1 MKMTIVLDSDD
12 VEGIAAAAR
21 MIEILKMRVGLGTG
35 VRGKVVSRL
44 KLVRLMRDFANMVAF
59 EHGEKYTTDVDYTSL
74 KYIKDFVDKHWVDL
88 E

>member
-12 VEGIAAAAR
+12 VEGITDASR
-21 MIEILKMRVGLGTG
+21 MIDILKARVGIG
-35 VRGKVVSRL
+35 RSMGKNVSRL
-44 KLVRLMRDFANMVAF
+44 KLVRLIRDFANMVAF
-59 EHGEKYTTDVDYTSL
+59 EHGEKYATDVDYTSL

>member
-12 VEGIAAAAR
+12 VEGIADAAR
-21 MIEILKMRVGLGTG
+21 MIEILKTRIGIGT

-44 KLVRLMRDFANMVAF
+44 RLVRLVREFANMVAF

-74 KYIKDFVDKHWVDL
+74 KYVKDFVDKHWVDL

>member
-12 VEGIAAAAR
+12 AEGITDASR
-21 MIEILKMRVGLGTG
+21 MIDILKARVGIGLPM
-35 VRGKVVSRL
+35 GKNVSRL
-44 KLVRLMRDFANMVAF
+44 KLVRLIRDFANMVAF
-59 EHGEKYTTDVDYTSL
+59 EHGEKYATDVDYTSL

>member
-12 VEGIAAAAR
+12 VEGITDASR
-21 MIEILKMRVGLGTG
+21 MIDILKTRVGVGLP
-35 VRGKVVSRL
+35 RGKIVSRL
-44 KLVRLMRDFANMVAF
+44 RLVRLVREFANMVAF